1 MIIKLK
7 LESETDYDSY
17 VNEYKV
23 KSNKLLTELNRLN
36 INMNEKYNYLII
48 PISVY
53 NVIECSD
60 SFVSYKESINKDE
73 TLRKVGSIG
82 GFECYL
88 DIHLPPNEI
97 LVSWDKATSRNMK
110 IDSLLSGV
118 DVEKEKKIK
127 VIP

>member
-60 SFVSYKESINKDE
+60 SFIPYKESISKDE

-88 DIHLPPNEI
+88 DIHLSPNEI